1 MQSDRTHTT
10 ARATAREFTLTATY
24 AGHAHAR
31 EAAEALRDAGFTP
44 DNIDVRRAIA
54 VGAPPKR
61 RLVPRSFLG
70 RLTWIIIL
78 WSIPGTVLGGA
89 LGWLVAWTGIGP
101 GGADGTL
108 LQVVGWAIFG
118 HLIAGMWAGYL
129 LLSDRSQQEFNPEH
143 DANDT
148 TVTIRCRTRAQIDIA
163 GVVLRSRG
171 ARSVRRAAR

>member
-1 MQSDRTHTT
+1 MQTNRTHTT
-10 ARATAREFTLTATY
+10 TRATAREFTLTATY
-24 AGHAHAR
+24 ADHAHAR
-31 EAAEALRDAGFTP
+31 EASEALRAAGFTP

-54 VGAPPKR
+54 VAQTTKR
-61 RLVPRSFLG
+61 RFVPRSFIG
-70 RLTWIIIL
+70 RLAWIIVF

-89 LGWLVAWTGIGP
+89 LGWLLAWA
-101 GGADGTL
+101 GADGTL
-108 LQVVGWAIFG
+108 LQAIGWAIFG
-118 HLIAGMWAGYL
+118 HLLAGMFAGYL

-171 ARSVRRAAR
+171 ARSVRQTAR